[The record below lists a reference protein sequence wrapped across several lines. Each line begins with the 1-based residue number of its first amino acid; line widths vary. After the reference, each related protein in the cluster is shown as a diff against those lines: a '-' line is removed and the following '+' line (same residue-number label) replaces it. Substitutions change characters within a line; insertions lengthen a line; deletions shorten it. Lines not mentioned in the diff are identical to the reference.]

1 MIKEIKV
8 LTKINLRNSS
18 YYKKLGYDVSEK
30 EIYVDVKHLTTNS
43 KVRVTAICEICTSE
57 NELTFGKYN
66 VNINRNDKGYYSC
79 FKCKNIEKE
88 KTCIDKYGVKS
99 YSMTDEFKVS
109 ESIKWKGIQKG
120 SKKGKVTML
129 EKYGVD
135 SYFKTDIMKEK
146 NREWMSSDSFKEKSK
161 KTMINKYGVDSYSK
175 TDNFKEDISSK
186 KDLIVLKIK
195 ESFLKKYGVDSPSK
209 LNEVKLRNF
218 LRKDEIQSIKRKTCL
233 EKYGVDNVSK
243 LKDIQ
248 DKIKKTK
255 IENGVNIPDEL
266 ITDWELYKK
275 DVRKITNRN
284 KKVLYEN
291 WDWLDYYDNELIKS
305 YLSYSHV
312 HKFYPT
318 IDHKLSVFFGFANDI
333 SAEEIGH
340 LDNLCITKRYL
351 NSIKNKMVESEF
363 LEKLNDIKS

>member
-129 EKYGVD
+129 
-135 SYFKTDIMKEK
+135 
-146 NREWMSSDSFKEKSK
+146 
-161 KTMINKYGVDSYSK
+161 
-175 TDNFKEDISSK
+175 
-186 KDLIVLKIK
+186 
-195 ESFLKKYGVDSPSK
+195 
-209 LNEVKLRNF
+209 RN
-218 LRKDEIQSIKRKTCL
+218 
-233 EKYGVDNVSK
+233 
-243 LKDIQ
+243 
-248 DKIKKTK
+248 
-255 IENGVNIPDEL
+255 
-266 ITDWELYKK
+266 
-275 DVRKITNRN
+275 
-284 KKVLYEN
+284 
-291 WDWLDYYDNELIKS
+291 
-305 YLSYSHV
+305 
-312 HKFYPT
+312 
-318 IDHKLSVFFGFANDI
+318 
-333 SAEEIGH
+333 
-340 LDNLCITKRYL
+340 
-351 NSIKNKMVESEF
+351 MV
-363 LEKLNDIKS
+363 